1 MNRRNNLAIV
11 LTTTMMTFMLTA
23 CGNTQDNAKVESTN
37 TIAAHIA
44 EEPTTLESTIPSAE
58 TYVDESLGII
68 ISKEIGVHKENDV
81 SIYPVIEWVPFSE
94 EQEVGQYTNSD
105 SVNADLF
112 VHGFKEVTLDETS
125 IAPGKIENI
134 EYAFDGSRAQMR
146 FTYVTENAS
155 SVWELH
161 AENTGKELDISD
173 IGNAEPSTFFGPKK
187 LNGMIISNYLSYFE
201 AENGDIHSVDVYLAY
216 SPTTGNMYSLHSV
229 MPDGPSPSIFFY
241 DDNYYP
247 NAFINPT
254 SDEIISEF
262 VMVMGE
268 KEKTYPFRVGMR
280 FGEWANSQYNID
292 GWHTTSDGLVV
303 SPDNEY
309 FVCDVEFIL
318 PPVKAYPMG

>member
-1 MNRRNNLAIV
+1 MFDDVRTYQYR
-11 LTTTMMTFMLTA
+11 F
-23 CGNTQDNAKVESTN
+23 GD
-37 TIAAHIA
+37 TI
-44 EEPTTLESTIPSAE
+44 
-58 TYVDESLGII
+58 
-68 ISKEIGVHKENDV
+68 
-81 SIYPVIEWVPFSE
+81 
-94 EQEVGQYTNSD
+94 QQ
-105 SVNADLF
+105 
-112 VHGFKEVTLDETS
+112 
-125 IAPGKIENI
+125 
-134 EYAFDGSRAQMR
+134 
-146 FTYVTENAS
+146 
-155 SVWELH
+155 LH

-173 IGNAEPSTFFGPKK
+173 IGNAEPSTFFGPKN

-229 MPDGPSPSIFFY
+229 MPNGPSPSIFFY

-247 NAFINPT
+247 KAFINPT